1 MSNIS
6 NLAEAREARRL
17 QQPHQS
23 SGKGYALLHRKIM
36 DVPFYKDAE
45 AAHLW
50 VHLILKAK
58 HTPEYVMTDAGEI
71 LVGRGKLLG
80 GRNSLAFETG
90 LKPDRVQYLLRK
102 FKKLGMID
110 WVSHGKF
117 SVFSVEKY
125 DDYQPNFVPAD
136 YQQITTSKPAIP
148 MPAGNTVPADY
159 QQITTSKPAIPM
171 PAGNTVPADYQQ
183 ITTSKPAIPMPAGN
197 TVPADYQQITTDK
210 EYNNIISN
218 TDVLESATADKKS
231 DKKKPSVSCQ
241 DVVDAYHE
249 ILPEAPRIR
258 ALNDKRKNQIRTFW
272 RKAGVITRQLDGHGF
287 TMQDWRNYLSYVGEN
302 CRWMFEERPNHQRGT
317 VWHKKGFDF
326 LLNDNTY
333 LKVREGEHDDR

>member
-125 DDYQPNFVPAD
+125 DDYQSNFVPAD

-148 MPAGNTVPADY
+148 MPA
-159 QQITTSKPAIPM
+159 S
-171 PAGNTVPADYQQ
+171 
-183 ITTSKPAIPMPAGN
+183 N

-210 EYNNIISN
+210 E
-218 TDVLESATADKKS
+218 
-231 DKKKPSVSCQ
+231 
-241 DVVDAYHE
+241 
-249 ILPEAPRIR
+249 
-258 ALNDKRKNQIRTFW
+258 LN
-272 RKAGVITRQLDGHGF
+272 
-287 TMQDWRNYLSYVGEN
+287 
-302 CRWMFEERPNHQRGT
+302 RPGNPG
-317 VWHKKGFDF
+317 D
-326 LLNDNTY
+326 
-333 LKVREGEHDDR
+333 

>member
-125 DDYQPNFVPAD
+125 DDYQSNFVPAD

-148 MPAGNTVPADY
+148 MPASNTVPE
-159 QQITTSKPAIPM
+159 
-171 PAGNTVPADYQQ
+171 
-183 ITTSKPAIPMPAGN
+183 
-197 TVPADYQQITTDK
+197 DYQQITTDK

-218 TDVLESATADKKS
+218 TDVLESTAADKKS

-302 CRWMFEERPNHQRGT
+302 CRWMFEERQNHQRGT

>member
-125 DDYQPNFVPAD
+125 DDYQSNFVPAD
-136 YQQITTSKPAIP
+136 YQQITTTKPAIP
-148 MPAGNTVPADY
+148 MPV
-159 QQITTSKPAIPM
+159 S
-171 PAGNTVPADYQQ
+171 
-183 ITTSKPAIPMPAGN
+183 N

>member
-58 HTPEYVMTDAGEI
+58 YTPEYVMTDAGEI

-125 DDYQPNFVPAD
+125 DDYQSNFVPAD

-148 MPAGNTVPADY
+148 MPV
-159 QQITTSKPAIPM
+159 S
-171 PAGNTVPADYQQ
+171 
-183 ITTSKPAIPMPAGN
+183 N

>member
-125 DDYQPNFVPAD
+125 DDYQSSF
-136 YQQITTSKPAIP
+136 
-148 MPAGNTVPADY
+148 
-159 QQITTSKPAIPM
+159 
-171 PAGNTVPADYQQ
+171 
-183 ITTSKPAIPMPAGN
+183 
-197 TVPADYQQITTDK
+197 VPADYQQITTDK

>member
-110 WVSHGKF
+110 CVSHGKF

-125 DDYQPNFVPAD
+125 DDYQSNFVPAD
-136 YQQITTSKPAIP
+136 YQQITTSKPEIP
-148 MPAGNTVPADY
+148 MPV
-159 QQITTSKPAIPM
+159 S
-171 PAGNTVPADYQQ
+171 
-183 ITTSKPAIPMPAGN
+183 N

>member
-125 DDYQPNFVPAD
+125 DDYQSNFVPAD

-148 MPAGNTVPADY
+148 MPA
-159 QQITTSKPAIPM
+159 S
-171 PAGNTVPADYQQ
+171 
-183 ITTSKPAIPMPAGN
+183 N

-218 TDVLESATADKKS
+218 TDVLESTAADKKS
-231 DKKKPSVSCQ
+231 DKKEPSVSCQ

>member
-125 DDYQPNFVPAD
+125 DDYQSNFVPAD
-136 YQQITTSKPAIP
+136 YQQITTSKPAIS
-148 MPAGNTVPADY
+148 MSV
-159 QQITTSKPAIPM
+159 S
-171 PAGNTVPADYQQ
+171 
-183 ITTSKPAIPMPAGN
+183 N

-218 TDVLESATADKKS
+218 TDVLESAAADKKS
-231 DKKKPSVSCQ
+231 DKEKPSVSCQ

>member
-125 DDYQPNFVPAD
+125 DDYQSNFVPAD

-148 MPAGNTVPADY
+148 MHASNTVPADY

-171 PAGNTVPADYQQ
+171 HA
-183 ITTSKPAIPMPAGN
+183 SN

-317 VWHKKGFDF
+317 IWHKKGFDF

>member
-125 DDYQPNFVPAD
+125 DDYQSNFVPAD
-136 YQQITTSKPAIP
+136 YQQITISKPAIP
-148 MPAGNTVPADY
+148 MPV
-159 QQITTSKPAIPM
+159 S
-171 PAGNTVPADYQQ
+171 
-183 ITTSKPAIPMPAGN
+183 N

>member
-125 DDYQPNFVPAD
+125 DDYQSNFVPAD

-148 MPAGNTVPADY
+148 MPASNTVP
-159 QQITTSKPAIPM
+159 
-171 PAGNTVPADYQQ
+171 V
-183 ITTSKPAIPMPAGN
+183 
-197 TVPADYQQITTDK
+197 DYQQITTDK

-218 TDVLESATADKKS
+218 TDVLESTAADKKS

-249 ILPEAPRIR
+249 ILPEAPKIR

-302 CRWMFEERPNHQRGT
+302 CRWMFEERQNHQRGT